1 MVTNKWIL
9 EAKFMLL
16 LFYQIMNYLVTAKRP
31 SNSVLRFFHCFFHF
45 LGMDCLLQTS
55 ILACKI

>member
-16 LFYQIMNYLVTAKRP
+16 LFFLSDNELL
-31 SNSVLRFFHCFFHF
+31 SNS
-45 LGMDCLLQTS
+45 QE
-55 ILACKI
+55 A